1 MGIVIDI
8 LQDDDVRSVSIESS
22 SAVVVNSNPTTA
34 REVVNTASDATVV
47 EVLRG
52 LPGLQNVFVTEDG
65 NPPAGPFENMVW
77 IDVS

>member
-8 LQDDDVRSVSIESS
+8 VEDDDVRSVSIESS
-22 SAVVVNSNPTTA
+22 SAVVINNSTTA
-34 REVVNTASDATVV
+34 AQEVVNTTTDATVV